1 MLQTKF
7 ACLDSICAGAV
18 DYKTKHPHTHIYA
31 EVFIEDVCTD
41 LSVQIFSLIEFISIV
56 VCCAS
61 ATLQIEVSC
70 DLQI

>member
-18 DYKTKHPHTHIYA
+18 DYKTKYPHNYIYA
-31 EVFIEDVCTD
+31 EVFIEDVCT
-41 LSVQIFSLIEFISIV
+41 EFISIV

-61 ATLQIEVSC
+61 ATLHIEMSC